1 MKNDLI
7 IPLFFV
13 NLALFYQDRNSKHM
27 YSSPL
32 CVYVFACMCACVHVC
47 LLGGWYPVAF
57 IHKLLMLFFSF
68 KHFFFVFTN
77 TEVHQANEWS
87 LNFTNILTFL
97 GRNDSSEAYYL
108 VCMMWGM
115 CCLEADGGWLQM
127 SHLASLVLHKQSALL
142 TQWHTAG
149 RNKDV
154 PYWFSE
160 GKKI

>member
-7 IPLFFV
+7 IPPFFV

-68 KHFFFVFTN
+68 KPFFFCF
-77 TEVHQANEWS
+77 
-87 LNFTNILTFL
+87 
-97 GRNDSSEAYYL
+97 YKY
-108 VCMMWGM
+108 
-115 CCLEADGGWLQM
+115 
-127 SHLASLVLHKQSALL
+127 
-142 TQWHTAG
+142 
-149 RNKDV
+149 
-154 PYWFSE
+154 
-160 GKKI
+160 